1 MVAADRLEGSV
12 RGKSELRRADC
23 QVTPG
28 RRKATDRATENK
40 PPLYYPKGKGEK
52 VG

>member
-1 MVAADRLEGSV
+1 MVAAGREPR
-12 RGKSELRRADC
+12 RGKSELRRVDC

-40 PPLYYPKGKGEK
+40 PPGKGREA
-52 VG
+52 GTG